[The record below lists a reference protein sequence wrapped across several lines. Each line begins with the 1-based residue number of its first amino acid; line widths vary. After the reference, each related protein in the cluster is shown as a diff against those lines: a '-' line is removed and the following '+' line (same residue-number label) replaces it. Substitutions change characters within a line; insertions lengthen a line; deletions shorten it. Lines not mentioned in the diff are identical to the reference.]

1 MSDDLAKIFDE
12 VTGKTPKT
20 KEKPKKKAPVKEE
33 IIPEAQEEPTKKAA
47 TKKKAPKEEVPKQEV
62 PKAPAKAG
70 LAKTSSTIDD
80 FFTTGN
86 AGIAGE
92 DAMEKPDQEPDLVD
106 QPQIHITK
114 EMIPQEA
121 VISSFETKQ
130 YDTSPEKPSLQQT
143 FMMYSL
149 KGGGKTHLALS
160 SKGKISAISFDRK
173 TSKVWIKDYNKDP
186 RITIYDGIRYLRRK
200 SADEWLESAVE
211 SVYYIMQVLKT
222 IEKNDK
228 PDWILIDGSDIMIG
242 RICEMAM
249 RYRNR
254 FKAFQPF
261 KWDYW
266 RERNMYVDMIYDEC
280 LRIAKHG
287 VIYTAYVTDKAFT
300 IKNGIIVEQK
310 RLPKWAA
317 NLKTQVDTVIHLE
330 STQAEGS
337 REFWATVES
346 SKTPELKTGLRVD
359 ITGAG
364 IQKMFKE
371 SK

>member
-1 MSDDLAKIFDE
+1 MSDDLDSIFDE
-12 VTGKTPKT
+12 ITGKTPKMEEEPKKEAPLKEEVDT
-20 KEKPKKKAPVKEE
+20 ETEEKPKKKK
-33 IIPEAQEEPTKKAA
+33 A
-47 TKKKAPKEEVPKQEV
+47 TKKKAEEKPAKEQ
-62 PKAPAKAG
+62 PAKAD
-70 LAKTSSTIDD
+70 AVIDD
-80 FFTTGN
+80 FFATGTEAVEKSDKDTN
-86 AGIAGE
+86 LVGE
-92 DAMEKPDQEPDLVD
+92 PL
-106 QPQIHITK
+106 IHITK
-114 EMIPQEA
+114 EMIPQET

-130 YDTSPEKPSLQQT
+130 YDTSPETPSLQET
-143 FMMYSL
+143 YMIYSL

-160 SKGKISAISFDRK
+160 FKGKISALSFDRK
-173 TSKVWIKDYNKDP
+173 TSKVWLKDYKQDP

-200 SADEWLESAVE
+200 KPDEWLESAVE
-211 SVYYIMQVLKT
+211 SIYYIMQVLRD
-222 IEKNDK
+222 IEKDDK
-228 PDWILIDGSDIMIG
+228 PDWILIDASDILIG

-317 NLKTQVDTVIHLE
+317 NLKTQVDTVIHIE
-330 STQAEGS
+330 STQTEDT

>member
-1 MSDDLAKIFDE
+1 MSDDLDSIFDE
-12 VTGKTPKT
+12 VTGKPPKT
-20 KEKPKKKAPVKEE
+20 EEKPKKKAPPRKEVATE
-33 IIPEAQEEPTKKAA
+33 TEEEPKKKKAA
-47 TKKKAPKEEVPKQEV
+47 KKGSPKKEETKKEVSTDTDDIF
-62 PKAPAKAG
+62 ATD
-70 LAKTSSTIDD
+70 KTPMKTTIE
-80 FFTTGN
+80 N
-86 AGIAGE
+86 L
-92 DAMEKPDQEPDLVD
+92 DQEPDLVG
-106 QPQIHITK
+106 QPLSDIRSG
-114 EMIPQEA
+114 MIPQEA
-121 VISSFETKQ
+121 VIASFETKQ

-143 FMMYSL
+143 YMIYSL

-160 SKGKISAISFDRK
+160 FKGKMSALSFDRK
-173 TSKVWIKDYNKDP
+173 TSKVWLKDYKQDP

-211 SVYYIMQVLKT
+211 SVYYVMQVLKD
-222 IEKNDK
+222 IEKDGR
-228 PDWILIDGSDIMIG
+228 PDWILIDASDILIG

-261 KWDYW
+261 KWDFW

-317 NLKTQVDTVIHLE
+317 NLKTQVDTVIHIE
-330 STQAEGS
+330 STQAEGT

-346 SKTPELKTGLRVD
+346 SKTPELTTGLRVD

>member
-1 MSDDLAKIFDE
+1 MSDDLDSIFDE

-20 KEKPKKKAPVKEE
+20 EEEPKKEAPQAEEVDKETEEKPKKKKAAKKKTSK
-33 IIPEAQEEPTKKAA
+33 EPTK
-47 TKKKAPKEEVPKQEV
+47 EE
-62 PKAPAKAG
+62 PAKAD
-70 LAKTSSTIDD
+70 TVIDD
-80 FFTTGN
+80 FFATDT
-86 AGIAGE
+86 
-92 DAMEKPDQEPDLVD
+92 DAVGKPDQEPDLVG
-106 QPQIHITK
+106 QPLDDITRK
-114 EMIPQEA
+114 MIPQET
-121 VISSFETKQ
+121 VISSFETKE
-130 YDTSPEKPSLQQT
+130 YDTSPEKPSLQET
-143 FMMYSL
+143 YMIYSL

-160 SKGKISAISFDRK
+160 FKGKISALSFDRK
-173 TSKVWIKDYNKDP
+173 TSKVWIKDYAKDS

-200 SADEWLESAVE
+200 SPDEWLESAVE
-211 SVYYIMQVLKT
+211 SLYYVMQVLRD

-228 PDWILIDGSDIMIG
+228 PDWILIDGSDILIG

-266 RERNMYVDMIYDEC
+266 RERNMYVDQIYDEC

-287 VIYTAYVTDKAFT
+287 VIFTAYVTDKAFT

-317 NLKTQVDTVIHLE
+317 NLKTQVDTVIHIE
-330 STQAEGS
+330 SAQTEDQ

>member
-1 MSDDLAKIFDE
+1 MSDDLDKIFDE

-20 KEKPKKKAPVKEE
+20 EEEPKKEAPLKEEDATKTEKKPKKTA
-33 IIPEAQEEPTKKAA
+33 
-47 TKKKAPKEEVPKQEV
+47 KKKAPKKEDTK
-62 PKAPAKAG
+62 KAPE
-70 LAKTSSTIDD
+70 TTDD
-80 FFTTGN
+80 LFATDTTTT
-86 AGIAGE
+86 
-92 DAMEKPDQEPDLVD
+92 METTMKKLDQGPDLVG
-106 QPQIHITK
+106 QPPGNVGK
-114 EMIPQEA
+114 GMVLAQES
-121 VISSFETKQ
+121 VLSSYETRE

-143 FMMYSL
+143 FMLHSL

-160 SKGKISAISFDRK
+160 FKGKISALSFDRK

-200 SADEWLESAVE
+200 SPDEWLESAVE
-211 SVYYIMQVLKT
+211 SLYYIMQVLKD
-222 IEKNDK
+222 IEKNDQ
-228 PDWILIDGSDIMIG
+228 PDWILIDGSDILIG

-249 RYRNR
+249 RFRNR

-266 RERNMYVDMIYDEC
+266 RERNMYVDQIYDEC
-280 LRIAKHG
+280 LRIAKYG

-317 NLKTQVDTVIHLE
+317 NLKTQVDTVIHI
-330 STQAEGS
+330 EGAQTEDQ

-364 IQKMFKE
+364 IQKIFKE